1 MSRIDY
7 SKWDKLDYSSSSED
21 DENEKRL
28 KRQSARVDA
37 FFVTEHLSLL
47 KMSSSSPL
55 WNGLVTHHMD
65 IFVSHVL
72 PKLNKTDRWFFS
84 NVCKESRK
92 VLAYAGVNKSTLIWR
107 VSECTSIST
116 LEWCWKDMPWGAKNS
131 YGNVIDQTWFCSEVA
146 HTNKLELLKWVRE
159 VKKCE
164 WDEKTIKNAVRMG
177 NLEML
182 KYCFANGCP
191 CDEETEQ
198 QEATCLAARFGR
210 VEILK
215 YLVEERKAL
224 VCLKVQCGCGVN
236 AATYGQLASLRYLVE
251 EAGVPLNDW
260 ACIAYARIYKQHQ
273 CLNYLREKGCPEPTD
288 EEYAQA
294 VEFERGRL
302 QSELRGPQHSE

>member
-21 DENEKRL
+21 GENE
-28 KRQSARVDA
+28 KRQSARTDA
-37 FFVTEHLSLL
+37 LAVTEYLSLL

-72 PKLNKTDRWFFS
+72 PKLNGTERCFFS
-84 NVCKESRK
+84 RVCRESRN
-92 VLAYAGVNKSTLIWR
+92 VLAYAGVNESTLIWR

-116 LEWCWKDMPWGAKNS
+116 VEWCWKDMPWGKKTS
-131 YGNVIDQTWFCSEVA
+131 CGNVIDQAWFCVEVV
-146 HTNKLELLKWVRE
+146 HTNKLELLMWVRE
-159 VKKCE
+159 EKKCE
-164 WDEKTIKNAVRMG
+164 WDEKTIKNAVRVG

-198 QEATCLAARFGR
+198 KEAMMAARFGH

-224 VCLKVQCGCGVN
+224 VCLKVQHACVRN
-236 AATYGQLASLRYLVE
+236 AATFGHLASLRYLVE

-260 ACIAYARIYKQHQ
+260 VCIAYARIYKQHE

-288 EEYAQA
+288 EEYARV
-294 VEFERGRL
+294 VEFERGKT
-302 QSELRGPQHSE
+302 QSELQGLQHSE

>member
-21 DENEKRL
+21 GENE
-28 KRQSARVDA
+28 KRQSARTDA
-37 FFVTEHLSLL
+37 LAVTEYLSLL

-72 PKLNKTDRWFFS
+72 PKLNGTERCFFS
-84 NVCKESRK
+84 RVCRESRN

-107 VSECTSIST
+107 ISECTSIST
-116 LEWCWKDMPWGAKNS
+116 VEWFWKDMPWGKKDR
-131 YGNVIDQTWFCSEVA
+131 YGRVMDQAWFCAEVA
-146 HTNKLELLKWVRE
+146 ATNKLELLKWTRE
-159 VKKCE
+159 EKKCE
-164 WDEKTIKNAVRMG
+164 WDVKTIKIAVDMG

-198 QEATCLAARFGR
+198 KEAMMAARFGH

-224 VCLKVQCGCGVN
+224 VCLKVQHACVRN
-236 AATYGQLASLRYLVE
+236 AATFGHLASLRYLVE

-260 ACIAYARIYKQHQ
+260 VCIAYARIYKQHE

-288 EEYAQA
+288 EEYARV
-294 VEFERGRL
+294 VEFERRQT
-302 QSELRGPQHSE
+302 QSELQGLQHLE